1 METLTDNSVHIF
13 RLPLHI
19 DSLCTPSS
27 FCFRGRFVTI
37 IAATL
42 GFSIL
47 WFLVVLANGEA
58 PVSEE
63 ER

>member
-1 METLTDNSVHIF
+1 METLTDNSLHIF

-19 DSLCTPSS
+19 DPLYAPSS

-37 IAATL
+37 IAAAL
-42 GFSIL
+42 GFSVL

-58 PVSEE
+58 PISEE